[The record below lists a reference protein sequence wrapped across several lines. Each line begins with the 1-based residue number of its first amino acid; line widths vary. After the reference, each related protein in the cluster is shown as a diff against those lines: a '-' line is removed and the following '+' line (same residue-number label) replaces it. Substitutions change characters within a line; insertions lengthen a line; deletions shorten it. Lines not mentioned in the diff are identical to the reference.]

1 MSSEQPPS
9 RLDGKVAIVTGAS
22 RGIGLTLARA
32 FAQAGCAVMLVARDR
47 ERLARAHEEVGRIS
61 PQVAASRCDVAVPE
75 QVEAMVRETA
85 ERFGTVD
92 ILINNAGVRGPVGPA
107 WNNEPD
113 AWRRA
118 IEVNLLGTY
127 LCCKAVL
134 PIMRDRRRGK
144 IINMAGRGA
153 HEAWPNF
160 SAYGVSKTAVVRL
173 TETLAAEAKPFNVQ
187 INIMAPGANDT
198 DLFRQAAEHEPSML
212 ADLPTD
218 REKPARLALFLA
230 SERSDHITGR
240 FIHVNQDWAAW
251 TAQDLPEG
259 RYMLRRVPT

>member
-1 MSSEQPPS
+1 MNHEPPAC
-9 RLDGKVAIVTGAS
+9 RLDGKVAIITGAS

-32 FAQAGCAVMLVARDR
+32 FAQAGCAVMLAARDPK
-47 ERLARAHEEVGRIS
+47 RLARAGQELEQS
-61 PQVAASRCDVAVPE
+61 SSQVAAYGCDVAEPQ
-75 QVEAMVRETA
+75 QVEAMVQETV

-92 ILINNAGVRGPVGPA
+92 ILINNAGVLGPIGSA
-107 WNNEPD
+107 WEADTD

-118 IEVNLLGTY
+118 IDVNLLGTY

-134 PIMRDRRRGK
+134 PIMIRQRRGK
-144 IINMAGRGA
+144 IINLSGRGA

-173 TETLAAEAKPFNVQ
+173 TETLAAETKPFNVQ
-187 INIMAPGANDT
+187 INVMAPGANDT
-198 DLFRQAAEHEPSML
+198 ELFRQAAEHEPSML

-218 REKPARLALFLA
+218 PDQPARLALFLA

-240 FIHVNQDWAAW
+240 FIHVNQDWMTW
-251 TAQDLPEG
+251 TAEDLPEG
-259 RYMLRRVPT
+259 RYTLRRAAR